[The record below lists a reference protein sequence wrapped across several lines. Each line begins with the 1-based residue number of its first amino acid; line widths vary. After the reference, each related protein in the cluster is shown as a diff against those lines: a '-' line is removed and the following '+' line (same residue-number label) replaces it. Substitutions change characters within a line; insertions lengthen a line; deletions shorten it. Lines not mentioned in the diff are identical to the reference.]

1 MMKSAH
7 LTTRLTYRAYGEKGN
22 SMNYKVT
29 IKEIHK
35 GVVDI
40 EADSFEEAKA
50 KVEEEYWKNPNDYL
64 LEPEDTF
71 FE

>member
-1 MMKSAH
+1 MVYAI
-7 LTTRLTYRAYGEKGN
+7 
-22 SMNYKVT
+22 T

-35 GVVDI
+35 GRVEV
-40 EADSFEEAKA
+40 EAENLEQARA
-50 KVEEEYWKNPNDYL
+50 KVEEEYWKNPNAYV

>member
-1 MMKSAH
+1 MI
-7 LTTRLTYRAYGEKGN
+7 YN
-22 SMNYKVT
+22 IT

-35 GVVDI
+35 GCVEV
-40 EADSFEEAKA
+40 EAENLEQARA
-50 KVEEEYWKNPNDYL
+50 KVEEEYWKNPNAYV